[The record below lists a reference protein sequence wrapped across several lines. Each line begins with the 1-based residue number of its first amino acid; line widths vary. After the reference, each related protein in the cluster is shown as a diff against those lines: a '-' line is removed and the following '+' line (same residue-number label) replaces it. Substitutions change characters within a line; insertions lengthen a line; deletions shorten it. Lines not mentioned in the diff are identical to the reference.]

1 MPLGD
6 DRLETEMPREFHFPA
21 AVAWEGGRRTSARV
35 EGKHSIEIAP
45 PPEFRG
51 TDPETW
57 SPEDFST
64 TSAASCLAVTFTG
77 LAERAGVPL
86 RSLEVCGDGVV
97 GRREDGRFGF
107 VRLEQHVNLATD
119 AGFEEQARALVEEA
133 EAGCLVA
140 VSLDLPVDTE
150 IDVVVAT
157 PA

>member
-1 MPLGD
+1 
-6 DRLETEMPREFHFPA
+6 MPREFHFPA
-21 AVAWEGGRRTSARV
+21 DVTWEGGRRTSARV
-35 EGKHSIEIAP
+35 GGKQAIGIAT

-51 TDPETW
+51 TDPDTW
-57 SPEDFST
+57 SPEDFFT
-64 TSAASCLAVTFTG
+64 TAAASCLAVTIAG

-86 RSLEVCGDGVV
+86 RALDVHGDGVV

-107 VRLEQHVNLATD
+107 VRLEQRVTLATD

-150 IDVVVAT
+150 VEIAVAI